1 MIHLSYRILVISK
14 VLKQYFS
21 FRLAI
26 FRDQLSK
33 AFMEAHTQTLPISK
47 VEEALKDISPH
58 FEKPE
63 IRAALNKMQD
73 ENQVMVAQDNVFL
86 I

>member
-1 MIHLSYRILVISK
+1 MHLSYRKLFLSKILK
-14 VLKQYFS
+14 KYFS
-21 FRLAI
+21 FRLTI

-33 AFMEAHTQTLPISK
+33 AFMEAHTQTLPITK
-47 VEEALKDISPH
+47 VEEALKDIKPH
-58 FEKPE
+58 FEKSE